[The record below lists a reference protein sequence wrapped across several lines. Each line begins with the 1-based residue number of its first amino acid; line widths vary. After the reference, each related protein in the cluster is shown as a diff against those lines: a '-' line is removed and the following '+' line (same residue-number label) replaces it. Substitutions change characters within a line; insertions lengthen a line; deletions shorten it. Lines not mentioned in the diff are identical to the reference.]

1 MQPSEQ
7 FVLPKKD
14 PTDKNEKKEI
24 DQNIP
29 DKPREP
35 GEAIPDTGEAQ
46 EHEGATDQEIGDRTG
61 PGAGYDDEPEKV
73 KDKGGVTGP

>member
-14 PTDKNEKKEI
+14 DKDKYEKKEV
-24 DQNIP
+24 DRNVP
-29 DKPREP
+29 EKPREP
-35 GEAIPDTGEAQ
+35 GEAIPEKDKAP
-46 EHEGATDQEIGDRTG
+46 EHEGATDKEIGDRTG

-73 KDKGGVTGP
+73 KDKGGVV